1 MENTHIYIYIVYIYM
16 KNAKSGKTR
25 VNKTTKRGKK
35 GVNKTR
41 KYKKGSRKNA
51 KSRTKRGG
59 SNVKVSAKDNVIHDY
74 GIKRIMNF
82 NDFKEKF
89 AGREKE
95 IRESLEEYTYNPNYI
110 SCNLE
115 VNSNSNGEFEPKV
128 LRNAYDQAFDLVTCW
143 SMSGG
148 NVDNLLTVLAIED
161 GVVTF

>member
-1 MENTHIYIYIVYIYM
+1 M

-51 KSRTKRGG
+51 KSRTKHGG
-59 SNVKVSAKDNVIHDY
+59 SNVKVSAKDNVIHEY

-82 NDFKEKF
+82 NDFKAKF
-89 AGREKE
+89 ADREKDV
-95 IRESLEEYTYNPNYI
+95 REYLEEYTYNPKYI

-115 VNSNSNGEFEPKV
+115 ANSNGEFEPKV

>member
-1 MENTHIYIYIVYIYM
+1 M
-16 KNAKSGKTR
+16 KNAKSGKNR

-74 GIKRIMNF
+74 GIERIMNF
-82 NDFKEKF
+82 DDFKEKF
-89 AGREKE
+89 AGKEEE
-95 IRESLEEYTYNPNYI
+95 IRKSLEEYTYNPNYK
-110 SCNLE
+110 SCNQE
-115 VNSNSNGEFEPKV
+115 ANSNSNGEFQPKV
-128 LRNAYDQAFDLVTCW
+128 LRNADDQAFDLVTCW

-148 NVDNLLTVLAIED
+148 NVNNLLTVLEIED
-161 GVVTF
+161 GVVPF

>member
-1 MENTHIYIYIVYIYM
+1 M
-16 KNAKSGKTR
+16 KNSKSGKTR

-41 KYKKGSRKNA
+41 KYKRGSRKNA

-59 SNVKVSAKDNVIHDY
+59 SNVKVSDKDNVIHEK
-74 GIKRIMNF
+74 GIKRIMKF
-82 NDFKEKF
+82 NAFKAKF
-89 AGREKE
+89 EGRDKE

-128 LRNAYDQAFDLVTCW
+128 HRNADDQAFDLVTCW
-143 SMSGG
+143 SMYGDD
-148 NVDNLLTVLAIED
+148 VDELLKVLAIED
-161 GVVTF
+161 GVVMF